1 MLSPSL
7 REMIK
12 CRWREFR
19 REPSA
24 FYWVILMPVLWM
36 LALGFAFSHPKPE
49 RYGVG
54 LLPTQEKTAAVANTE
69 KTLAEHPQIHLKQG
83 SVEQL
88 WQWYQRGEISMMVR
102 LGANDAQFQL
112 DPANPEAM
120 RAKNLVDDLIQESAG
135 RKNMVTTQIE
145 PVKAQGGRYVDFL
158 IPGLL
163 GLSVMSSSLY
173 GIGMTLVAN
182 RRENLLKRYLATPMR
197 ASEYIVSQMFGRLMV
212 LSVEFAAIMIC
223 GFLVFGFHVYGSY
236 PAYIL
241 LAVLGASCF
250 TAIAML
256 CGSRTKSIPM
266 MSAVANLIML
276 PMMFLSGVFFSKNNL
291 PDWLRGIVD
300 YLPLTLLNDGLRKVA
315 NEGQPISAVGLELT
329 LLAVY
334 TVIFTF
340 AAKKMFRWY

>member
-1 MLSPSL
+1 MLSRSL
-7 REMIK
+7 MEMTK

-54 LLPTQEKTAAVANTE
+54 LLPVQENI
-69 KTLAEHPQIHLKQG
+69 AEIVQAEQSLQGHPQIALKKG

-102 LGANDAQFQL
+102 LGKDNAQFQL

-135 RKNMVTTQIE
+135 RKNTVVTQIE
-145 PVKAQGGRYVDFL
+145 PLKAQGGRYVDFL

-163 GLSVMSSSLY
+163 GLSIMSSGLY

-197 ASEYIVSQMFGRLMV
+197 ASEYIISQMFGRMMILT
-212 LSVEFAAIMIC
+212 VEFAAIMLC
-223 GFLVFGFHVYGSY
+223 GFLVFRFHVYGSY
-236 PAYIL
+236 LAYVL

-256 CGSRTKSIPM
+256 CGSRTKSIPL
-266 MSAVANLIML
+266 MSAMANLIML

-300 YLPLTLLNDGLRKVA
+300 YLPLTLLNDGLRKIA
-315 NEGQPISAVGLELT
+315 NEGQPFTAVGLELT
-329 LLAVY
+329 LLGLY
-334 TVIFTF
+334 TIVFAI
-340 AAKKMFRWY
+340 AAKRMFRWY